1 MRPGKRLVRR
11 VAACAALALAV
22 GCGAASAH
30 DLNAYENVVGY
41 YVDVPVQAAYGGT
54 TGLPRIT
61 LPPLP
66 PITLPGGM
74 TITLGTVIR
83 HVLILKPIVP
93 TTSGRVPALVL
104 LSYLNGTPQDMSDFT
119 GIARLVRD
127 YGIWVFVPEQ
137 QQGTW
142 NYGITSKKFTDD
154 AAFLAALIDQAAA
167 QYPIDPHRVYL
178 AGFSDGA
185 LMTQTFACQFPDRI
199 AGGAVVAATIHN
211 SDMNACRPSLGTPM
225 VFFNGTAD
233 AQAPYNGAQED
244 GIALGPS
251 APQVARFW
259 AGLSGCS
266 TTPSGTD
273 LPPSIDDGTT
283 VHLDTYGGCSGG
295 GPILQY
301 TIDGGGHAWPGT
313 YEFSGVLGIVTQN
326 LDATRAMWDF
336 FKTLSR
342 P

>member
-1 MRPGKRLVRR
+1 MRLGKRL
-11 VAACAALALAV
+11 ALR
-22 GCGAASAH
+22 AASIAAAMWAVHGNGLAH
-30 DLNAYENVVGY
+30 ELVAYENVVAY
-41 YVDVPVQAAYGGT
+41 DVDVPVQAAYGGT

-66 PITLPGGM
+66 PITLPGGT
-74 TITLGTVIR
+74 TITPGQIIR

-104 LSYLNGTPQDMSDFT
+104 LSFLNGTPQDMSDFV
-119 GIARLVRD
+119 GAARLVRD

-137 QQGTW
+137 QGGTW
-142 NYGITSKKFTDD
+142 NFGITSKKFSDD

-167 QYPIDPHRVYL
+167 QYPIDPHRVYM

-185 LMTQTFACQFPDRI
+185 LMTETFACQFPERI
-199 AGGAVVAATIHN
+199 AGGAVVAATIHA

-233 AQAPYNGAQED
+233 AISPYEGAQQD
-244 GIALGPS
+244 GLALGPS
-251 APQVARFW
+251 APQVAQFW

-266 TTPSGTD
+266 LAPIGSD
-273 LPPSIDDGTT
+273 LPPTIDDGTT
-283 VHLDTYGGCSGG
+283 IHLDSYGNCSGG
-295 GPILQY
+295 GPVLQY
-301 TIDGGGHAWPGT
+301 TINGGGHAWPGT
-313 YEFSGVLGIVTQN
+313 FEFSGVLGIVTQN
-326 LDATRAMWDF
+326 LDATRAMWNF
-336 FKTLSR
+336 FSTLSR